1 MAKFFEK
8 YMIDLHHAWD
18 ACDISELSL
27 EASLLANKICDLDK
41 NGHSLAIFGN
51 GGSCADANHWVG
63 ELVCSYKSANRPPIN
78 ALSLSSNTPVITAWS
93 NDIGYESIFE
103 RQIKALA
110 PNLSLVIGLSTS
122 GKSTN
127 ILKGLSTAKRL
138 GCLTYLI
145 TGNSVSSPLPDI
157 DHLISFASSD
167 TPIIQTL
174 TSMFFHSVC
183 EEIDEIYV

>member
-1 MAKFFEK
+1 M
-8 YMIDLHHAWD
+8 
-18 ACDISELSL
+18 L
-27 EASLLANKICDLDK
+27 E
-41 NGHSLAIFGN
+41 
-51 GGSCADANHWVG
+51 
-63 ELVCSYKSANRPPIN
+63 R
-78 ALSLSSNTPVITAWS
+78 
-93 NDIGYESIFE
+93 ESIFE